1 MKDKILAVKKFHETF
16 KIGYLNSPEAD
27 LGIEKNT
34 LRYNLMKEEN
44 DEYFEAANNG
54 DLVEVADALGDMLYI
69 LCGTIL
75 EHGME
80 HKIEEVFDE
89 IQRSNMSKLSEN
101 GTPIYRDDGKILKGP
116 NYFKPRIAEILN
128 R

>member
-34 LRYNLMKEEN
+34 LRHNLMKEEN

-54 DLVEVADALGDMLYI
+54 DLVELADALGDMLYI

-89 IQRSNMSKLSEN
+89 IQRSNMSKLSED

>member
-1 MKDKILAVKKFHETF
+1 MKNKILAVKKFHETF

-34 LRYNLMKEEN
+34 LSHKLMKEEN

-89 IQRSNMSKLSEN
+89 IQRSNMSKLSED
-101 GTPIYRDDGKILKGP
+101 GTPI
-116 NYFKPRIAEILN
+116 
-128 R
+128 